1 MSIDAISAY
10 GVDFSA
16 MRARFQQADADKS
29 GGLSLEEFEQA
40 GAQSTSGAADP
51 AGQAAA
57 GEMFALLDA
66 DANGEL
72 SADEV
77 SSALNGSISSDS
89 FMSLLAA
96 QEAAQESAAASG
108 VDASA
113 ARSQLTATY
122 GSQEGAEDDL
132 LGDLLDSLDEDTDEE
147 EDIA

>member
-16 MRARFQQADADKS
+16 MRAKFQQADADKS

-40 GAQSTSGAADP
+40 GAQNASGAADP
-51 AGQAAA
+51 AGQAGS
-57 GEMFALLDA
+57 GEMFAMLDA
-66 DANGEL
+66 DGDGEL
-72 SADEV
+72 TAGEV
-77 SSALNGSISSDS
+77 SSALNGSISPES

-96 QEAAQESAAASG
+96 QESAVASG
-108 VDASA
+108 VDTSA
-113 ARSQLTATY
+113 GRSQLTATY
-122 GSQEGAEDDL
+122 GSQGGSEDDL